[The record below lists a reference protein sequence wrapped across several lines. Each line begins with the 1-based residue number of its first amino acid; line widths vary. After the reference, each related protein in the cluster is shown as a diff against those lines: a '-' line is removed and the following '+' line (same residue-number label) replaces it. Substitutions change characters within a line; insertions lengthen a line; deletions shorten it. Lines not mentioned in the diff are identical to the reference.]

1 MRLVENALVDAKA
14 DPCLRWSHIHLV
26 GNAVVQIKLIK
37 SMDIPNKTFIEI
49 YIMLS
54 CFFVSFSDMSNKER
68 RLLQWNCPVCR
79 LAVIY
84 CSMFC

>member
-1 MRLVENALVDAKA
+1 MCLRWVHVRLVENALVDAKA

-37 SMDIPNKTFIEI
+37 SMDIPNKIFIEI

-54 CFFVSFSDMSNKER
+54 CFLFLFQICLIKNADFFSGIVRSVV
-68 RLLQWNCPVCR
+68 LQ
-79 LAVIY
+79 
-84 CSMFC
+84 